1 MPNKDLDA
9 DAPSAAFSQ
18 INPGNFIG
26 LFILPF
32 AAVKLQVQKP
42 PLRAFLP
49 NKQVTG
55 VWGSFWVHFLD
66 PHPSKLNQ
74 TARCK
79 GRDLLS
85 ILSKGPA
92 KAHGSGHQSA
102 YHSLTGYLLAEQEM
116 RNSEPRGQAYL
127 HHLCHP
133 WDSARKCFPE
143 KPHYFLLPS
152 LSIKPHERSWR
163 LSICPPIS
171 ANQAVTCGFV

>member
-102 YHSLTGYLLAEQEM
+102 Y
-116 RNSEPRGQAYL
+116 
-127 HHLCHP
+127 
-133 WDSARKCFPE
+133 
-143 KPHYFLLPS
+143 
-152 LSIKPHERSWR
+152 
-163 LSICPPIS
+163 
-171 ANQAVTCGFV
+171 